1 MLLKTSFLLTH
12 LFCNVEF
19 DFIWFHNNQ
28 TVVRDF
34 NSQNRNAWVSR
45 SEEYWNYWVLI
56 NAFWIRLDLSDIDIW
71 DIDLSDTDLDLLD
84 KDIPSK
90 HFVCLQDVFKTSSRH
105 IFKTSSS
112 RIQDVF
118 ARRLGRRKIFTLKTF
133 WRRRQDMSWR
143 PLQDVFKTNK
153 CLLGWVFYK
162 KLLDRVAYGILSN
175 ISEGWSALRKYVEH
189 L

>member
-1 MLLKTSFLLTH
+1 MLLKTSFLLPH

-19 DFIWFHNNQ
+19 DFTWFHNNQ

-45 SEEYWNYWVLI
+45 YWNYWVLI

-84 KDIPSK
+84 KDIHSK

-105 IFKTSSS
+105 VLNTSS
-112 RIQDVF
+112 
-118 ARRLGRRKIFTLKTF
+118 RRL
-133 WRRRQDMSWR
+133 QDQQMFAGELFFKSMCS
-143 PLQDVFKTNK
+143 VFKWLGQWWF
-153 CLLGWVFYK
+153 CWWSEFSYGELVLL
-162 KLLDRVAYGILSN
+162 L
-175 ISEGWSALRKYVEH
+175 
-189 L
+189 

>member
-1 MLLKTSFLLTH
+1 MLLKTSFLLPH

-19 DFIWFHNNQ
+19 DFTWFHNNQ

-45 SEEYWNYWVLI
+45 YWNYWVLI

-90 HFVCLQDVFKTSSRH
+90 HLFVSKKSSRCLEDSSSRRPQDISPRRLQDMSSRRLQRNIFSFSKTSSWPICKMSWKTKNCYAEDVLKTSSRH
-105 IFKTSSS
+105 VLKTSSM
-112 RIQDVF
+112 F
-118 ARRLGRRKIFTLKTF
+118 AG
-133 WRRRQDMSWR
+133 D
-143 PLQDVFKTNK
+143 
-153 CLLGWVFYK
+153 
-162 KLLDRVAYGILSN
+162 
-175 ISEGWSALRKYVEH
+175 
-189 L
+189 